1 MKLFHPLAASLALRC
16 IFSGRNHRFASFV
29 ALLAVLGTAIGV
41 CALITVSSVM
51 QSLQGRLSDSLL
63 STAPHVVVTA
73 SQDRI
78 PDLLKISHVE
88 AAGPFVSGRVLAQS
102 RRGMGLVNLMGYDPS
117 QVTVREG
124 AGAIAIGDVPPRGS
138 FSIKAGAA
146 LYDRFSLEPGDSISL
161 VSTINARY
169 TPAGLTPVRR
179 TFALEGFLPSLR
191 TSGVI
196 DAVANLD
203 DARRLL
209 RIAPGQF
216 RVRLWLD
223 SPFNVASVVKDL
235 DAMGLA
241 HEDWR
246 ESQGEFFRS
255 VAMERLS
262 MMVMLFLI
270 VIAAAFNILS
280 ALAMTVSARIREIA
294 VLKTMGMRSSGVVG
308 IFTSEGLLL
317 GGAGCILGAVGG
329 VLLATHSGTLLWLV
343 GVPSGRTLEVAVHPG
358 TVAIIALLSLFLCVL
373 CTLYPAV
380 KASKADPA
388 RNLASE

>member
-63 STAPHVVVTA
+63 STAPHVVVA
-73 SQDRI
+73 AAQDKI
-78 PDLLKISHVE
+78 PALLKIPHVN

-102 RRGMGLVNLMGYDPS
+102 RRGIGLLNLMGYDPA
-117 QVTVREG
+117 QVQLAQGVQPADLG
-124 AGAIAIGDVPPRGS
+124 KVPPRGS
-138 FSIKAGAA
+138 FSINAGAS
-146 LYDRFSLEPGDSISL
+146 LFERFSLEPGDPVKL

-179 TFALEGFLPSLR
+179 TFTLEGYLPSLR

-209 RIAPGQF
+209 RIPPEQF

-223 SPFNVASVVKDL
+223 SPFNAAKVEESL
-235 DAMGLA
+235 DAMGLSY
-241 HEDWR
+241 EDWR
-246 ESQGEFFRS
+246 QSQGEFFRS

-294 VLKTMGMRSSGVVG
+294 VLKTMGMKSSGVVG
-308 IFTSEGLLL
+308 IFTAEGLIL
-317 GGAGCILGAVGG
+317 GGAGCLVGTVGG
-329 VLLATHSGTLLWLV
+329 VLLATHSGTLLWLL
-343 GVPSGRTLEVAVHPG
+343 GVPSGRTLVVTAHPG
-358 TVAIIALLSLFLCVL
+358 TVALISLLSLGLCVL
-373 CTLYPAV
+373 CTLYPAI
-380 KASKADPA
+380 KAAAADPA

>member
-63 STAPHVVVTA
+63 STAPHVVVSA
-73 SQDRI
+73 PQDKI
-78 PDLLKISHVE
+78 PSLLGISHVQ
-88 AAGPFVSGRVLAQS
+88 AAGPFVSGRVIAQS
-102 RRGMGLVNLMGYDPS
+102 RRGMGLVNLMGYDPELV
-117 QVTVREG
+117 QFKKG
-124 AGAIAIGDVPPRGS
+124 APAPAILEVPPKGS
-138 FSIKAGAA
+138 FAIKAGAA
-146 LYDRFSLEPGDSISL
+146 LYDRFSLEPGDSIRL

-179 TFALEGFLPSLR
+179 TFALEGYLPSLR

-209 RIAPGQF
+209 RIPPEQF
-216 RVRLWLD
+216 RIRLWLD
-223 SPFNVASVVKDL
+223 SPFNADAVEREL

-246 ESQGEFFRS
+246 QSQGEFFRS

-308 IFTSEGLLL
+308 IFTAEGLIL
-317 GGAGCILGAVGG
+317 GGAGCILGVIGG
-329 VLLATHSGTLLWLV
+329 VLLATHSGTLLWLL
-343 GVPSGRTLEVAVHPG
+343 GVPSGRTLEVSANPG
-358 TVAIIALLSLFLCVL
+358 TVALIALLSLFLCVL
-373 CTLYPAV
+373 CTLYPAM
-380 KASKADPA
+380 KAAKADPA
-388 RNLASE
+388 SSLASE